1 MKNYL
6 AVFTGEPGDGPPQM
20 DQETIARGMAAWGQW
35 MQDHAD
41 RLAFSG
47 GPLGRTKLVS
57 SSGIEDIRNNMG
69 GFVVVKAD
77 SQDEAAR
84 LFENHPHFTIFPGKG
99 VEVMECLPIPGE

>member
-41 RLAFSG
+41 RLAFAG
-47 GPLGRTKLVS
+47 AGNFAM
-57 SSGIEDIRNNMG
+57 D
-69 GFVVVKAD
+69 
-77 SQDEAAR
+77 
-84 LFENHPHFTIFPGKG
+84 
-99 VEVMECLPIPGE
+99 